1 MININ
6 QINAANNNNNEPNNV
21 INDIREQ
28 NLEIERLRS

>member
-6 QINAANNNNNEPNNV
+6 QINAANNKNDEPNNV